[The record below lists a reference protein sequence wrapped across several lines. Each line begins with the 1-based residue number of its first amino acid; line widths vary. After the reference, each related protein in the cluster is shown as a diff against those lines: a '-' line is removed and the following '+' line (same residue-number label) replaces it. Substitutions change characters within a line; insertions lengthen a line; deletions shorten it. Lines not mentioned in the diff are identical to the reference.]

1 MMRKFALV
9 RDEHRQY
16 PNVEITLPQRA
27 TSRSCGYDFR
37 IPVEVVLQPGEKK
50 LVFSD
55 VKAYME
61 GDEVLK
67 LYPRSG
73 LSTKRGVILANI
85 VAIIDADY
93 VDNESNDGN
102 IGLCLWNTS
111 DQVVFL
117 EAGER
122 VCQGVFVKYQIID
135 DDAPIKDDRQGG
147 FGSSGQQ

>member
-16 PNVEITLPQRA
+16 PDVEITLPQRA

-37 IPVEVVLQPGEKK
+37 IPVEVTLQPGEKK
-50 LVFSD
+50 LIFSD
-55 VKAYME
+55 IKAYME
-61 GDEVLK
+61 LDEVLK

-73 LSTKRGVILANI
+73 LSTKRGVVLANLT
-85 VAIIDADY
+85 ALIDSDY
-93 VDNESNDGN
+93 VDNDSNDGN

-111 DQVVFL
+111 NEVVIL

-122 VCQGVFVKYQIID
+122 VCQGIFVKYLTVD
-135 DDAPIKDDRQGG
+135 DEEEITKTRSGG
-147 FGSSGQQ
+147 FGSSGKH

>member
-16 PNVEITLPQRA
+16 PDVEITLPQRA

-122 VCQGVFVKYQIID
+122 VCQGIFVKYQITD
-135 DDAPIKDDRQGG
+135 DEAPIKGDRQGG

>member
-1 MMRKFALV
+1 MRKFEIV
-9 RDEHRQY
+9 RDEHRKH
-16 PNVEITLPQRA
+16 PEVEIIKP
-27 TSRSCGYDFR
+27 SRSSKQSAGYDFR
-37 IPVEVVLQPGEKK
+37 IPVEVTLQPNEKK
-50 LVFSD
+50 SVFSD

-122 VCQGVFVKYQIID
+122 VCQGIFVKYQITD
-135 DDAPIKDDRQGG
+135 DEATIKGDRQGG